1 MNPNTV
7 GGLLFLGAMLLI
19 IPLAIWAT
27 IQMQRDYRRRFEQ
40 QARKLA
46 RSFHEG
52 SAKATSPAK
61 GAKDG
66 LPGS

>member
-19 IPLAIWAT
+19 IPLVIWASVQ
-27 IQMQRDYRRRFEQ
+27 IQRDYRRRFEQ

-46 RSFHEG
+46 RIFHEG
-52 SAKATSPAK
+52 SAKDKS
-61 GAKDG
+61 
-66 LPGS
+66 

>member
-19 IPLAIWAT
+19 IPLALWAT
-27 IQMQRDYRRRFEQ
+27 MQMQRDYRRRLEQ

-46 RSFHEG
+46 RIFHEG
-52 SAKATSPAK
+52 SS
-61 GAKDG
+61 KDR
-66 LPGS
+66 S